1 MGSLFAGLI
10 LSSLLYCITGDQLP
24 DLKFSWYEVE
34 AAKTSNSPQPNGEV
48 RYTPDWASLD
58 SRPVPQWYKDAK
70 FGIFMHWSVFSVT
83 ETGKPNFELLYH
95 QNSTPAVM
103 YMNDN
108 YRPGTTYSDL
118 CRDFTARYF
127 DATQWLKLFEKAG
140 ARYIVPISK
149 HLEGFC
155 NWDTKYSPRWNSVD
169 CGPRR
174 DLIGELAAAT
184 KKTKNIKF
192 GVYHGMMDVLN
203 PIWMQDHSNKLKTN
217 NYVIEKTT
225 PQLHELITK
234 YEPELLWSDADYDAS
249 WEYWN
254 STGFLSWLYNDS
266 PVKDTVV
273 ANDRWGQNTHCKH
286 GGFMTCADNYNPKV
300 LQKRYFECCKKT
312 TSDWAYRKQ
321 DTVDQI
327 LTPTDALTQLVQVRN
342 YYACLLVSA

>member
-1 MGSLFAGLI
+1 MASAWWFLSAFSLVVGVICAAE
-10 LSSLLYCITGDQLP
+10 SN
-24 DLKFSWYEVE
+24 LKFSWYELQ
-34 AAKTSNSPQPNGEV
+34 AAKETNLAAGSQNLNEGV

-58 SRPVPQWYKDAK
+58 SRPLPQWYKDAK

-83 ETGKPNFELLYH
+83 ETGFPNFELLYH
-95 QNSTPAVM
+95 QNQAEAVA
-103 YMNDN
+103 YIKDN

-118 CRDFTARYF
+118 CREFTARYF
-127 DATQWLKLFEKAG
+127 NATQWIEMIENAG

-169 CGPRR
+169 CGPKR

-184 KKTKNIKF
+184 KSSKNVKF

-203 PIWMQDHSNKLKTN
+203 PIWMQDLSNKLKTN
-217 NYVIEKTT
+217 NFVVEKTT

-234 YEPELLWSDADYDAS
+234 YEPELVWSDADYDAS

-254 STGFLSWLYNDS
+254 STGFLAWLYNDS

-273 ANDRWGQNTHCKH
+273 VNDRWGQQTHCKH
-286 GGFMTCADNYNPKV
+286 GGFMTCDDDYNPKV
-300 LQKRYFECCKKT
+300 LQKRYFECCKKA
-312 TSDWAYRKQ
+312 SSNWGYRKPA
-321 DTVDQI
+321 TVSQY
-327 LTPTDALTQLVQVRN
+327 LTPTDALTNLVQVK
-342 YYACLLVSA
+342 

>member
-1 MGSLFAGLI
+1 MASAWLF
-10 LSSLLYCITGDQLP
+10 LSAFGMFCAAES
-24 DLKFSWYEVE
+24 DLKFSWYELQ
-34 AAKTSNSPQPNGEV
+34 AAKETNLAAGSQNLNEGV

-58 SRPVPQWYKDAK
+58 SRPLPQWYKDAK

-83 ETGKPNFELLYH
+83 ETGFPNFELLYH
-95 QNSTPAVM
+95 QNQAEAVA
-103 YMNDN
+103 YIKDN

-118 CRDFTARYF
+118 CREFTARYF
-127 DATQWLKLFEKAG
+127 NATQWIEMIENAG

-169 CGPRR
+169 CGPKR

-184 KKTKNIKF
+184 KSSKNVKF

-203 PIWMQDHSNKLKTN
+203 PIWMQDLSNKLKTN
-217 NYVIEKTT
+217 NFVVEKTT

-234 YEPELLWSDADYDAS
+234 YEPELVWSDADYDAS

-254 STGFLSWLYNDS
+254 STGFLAWLYNDS

-273 ANDRWGQNTHCKH
+273 VNDRWGQQTHCKH
-286 GGFMTCADNYNPKV
+286 GGFMTCDDDYNPKV
-300 LQKRYFECCKKT
+300 LQKRYFECCKKA
-312 TSDWAYRKQ
+312 SSNWGYRKPA
-321 DTVDQI
+321 TVSQY
-327 LTPTDALTQLVQVRN
+327 LTPTDALTNLVQVK
-342 YYACLLVSA
+342 